1 MKQDSKL
8 VATTET
14 SESSVA
20 VQQTAPAR
28 RRVLTASVL
37 AGATATA
44 ALWASAR
51 RDKAQPAAT
60 TETDDPAGMFL
71 VPGSRHSDAIPDVP
85 LLTQTGQTVRLYS
98 DLIRDQRVLISFM
111 YCRCQGIC
119 PASSGLMQR
128 LRKILPQY
136 LGPDLR
142 LLSLTLDPEHDTPRE
157 LQRYARA
164 FGSGDDQTTTPWTF
178 LTGGAQQI
186 ESVRTALG
194 YRDPDPVIDADRT
207 QHAAMLTFGNDAA
220 NRWGTLPVGLTELQT
235 VSGILRVLGNSTA
248 ERFAVVPRPV

>member
-1 MKQDSKL
+1 MKQNSKL
-8 VATTET
+8 VTTTET

-20 VQQTAPAR
+20 AQQTAPPR
-28 RRVLTASVL
+28 RTVLTASVL
-37 AGATATA
+37 AGATAAA
-44 ALWASAR
+44 ALWVSAR

-60 TETDDPAGMFL
+60 TGPDSRAEGMFL

-85 LLTQTGQTVRLYS
+85 LLTQTGQTARLYS

-142 LLSLTLDPEHDTPRE
+142 LLSLTLDPEHDTPGNCSDM
-157 LQRYARA
+157 LAH
-164 FGSGDDQTTTPWTF
+164 
-178 LTGGAQQI
+178 LV
-186 ESVRTALG
+186 VRTI
-194 YRDPDPVIDADRT
+194 R
-207 QHAAMLTFGNDAA
+207 Q
-220 NRWGTLPVGLTELQT
+220 
-235 VSGILRVLGNSTA
+235 
-248 ERFAVVPRPV
+248 PRHGPF